1 MGTRPPSRRPVREP
15 SEVRRCS
22 GLRLGASRAQED
34 NESRH
39 RRGVQGR
46 QGSEGRRAGGAGRRA
61 GWGSS
66 GLGVRAGFSEEGH
79 RNQV

>member
-46 QGSEGRRAGGAGRRA
+46 QGSEGRRAGWGRETGRV
-61 GWGSS
+61 GQLW
-66 GLGVRAGFSEEGH
+66 LGRQG
-79 RNQV
+79 RLL